1 MAKQEEKLK
10 RVMNTK
16 DAVALSVGLIIGAG
30 VMSLSGIAIG
40 RTGTS
45 VSVAYLIS
53 SVLTILVSLPLVQM
67 AAASPTAGAGY
78 KYASRM
84 LGSWAGF
91 LTAILTIPMFISLA
105 VYSMSF
111 AQYFLVAVPSANMY
125 VVAGA
130 VLTLFY
136 VLNLAGT
143 NVFKHVQNIIVYVL
157 AFALAIFIVFGL
169 PKVDYATYF
178 SPEKFLPFGVG
189 GLVNSSF
196 LLYFALYGGAQ
207 VANMGS
213 EMKDPG
219 KAIPIATIGATIG
232 VAIIYA
238 LIRFVASGVLPYEQ
252 VAYQPLSVVA
262 EYTMPK
268 ALFWVFIIGGG
279 LGATASTINGMIAT
293 QPRPLIAPCD
303 DGWLPKKLG
312 YINKRGVPVYLLTL
326 AYITAMIPII
336 FRISIETVSDTLIGA
351 GGMAGW
357 LIPIA
362 LIRMMKKRPDLYDAS
377 PFKIPRKLVVPIA
390 ILGLIASVFQFI
402 VMFITYSRVQQI
414 VIIVFFLVVLVLGL
428 ALQKKVPIEDD
439 LQSFQ
444 AE

>member
-1 MAKQEEKLK
+1 MDKQEDKLQ
-10 RVMNTK
+10 RVMDTK
-16 DAVALSVGLIIGAG
+16 DAVALSIGLIIGAG

-45 VSVAYLIS
+45 VSLAYLIS
-53 SVLTILVSLPLVQM
+53 AVLTIITSLPLVQM
-67 AAASPTAGAGY
+67 AAAAPTAGAGY
-78 KYASRM
+78 KYTSRM

-91 LTAILTIPMFISLA
+91 VTAILTIPVFISLA

-111 AQYFLVAVPSANMY
+111 AQYFLVAFPSANMY
-125 VVAGA
+125 VVAGI
-130 VLTLFY
+130 VLTVFY
-136 VLNLAGT
+136 LLNLVGT
-143 NVFKHVQNIIVYVL
+143 NVFKRVQNLIVYVL

-178 SPEKFLPFGVG
+178 SSEKFLPFGAG
-189 GLVNSSF
+189 GLFNASV
-196 LLYFALYGGAQ
+196 LLYFALYGGVQ

-219 KAIPIATIGATIG
+219 KAIPIATIGATMA
-232 VAIIYA
+232 VAVIYA
-238 LIRFVASGVLPYEQ
+238 LIGIVASGVLPYEQ

-262 EYTMPK
+262 EHTLPSG
-268 ALFWVFIIGGG
+268 LFWVFIIGGG
-279 LGATASTINGMIAT
+279 LGATASTVNGMIAT

-312 YINKRGVPVYLLTL
+312 TISKRGVPVYLLTL
-326 AYITAMIPII
+326 AYVTAMVPIV
-336 FRISIETVSDTLIGA
+336 FRIPIETVSDTLIGA

-357 LIPIA
+357 FIPIA
-362 LIRMMKKRPDLYDAS
+362 LIQMMKKRPDLYEAS
-377 PFKIPRKLVVPIA
+377 PFKIPRKLVVPVA
-390 ILGLIASVFQFI
+390 ILGLIATVFQFV

-414 VIIVFFLVVLVLGL
+414 VIIAFFLITLILGL

-439 LQSFQ
+439 LQPFH